1 MSNLLVDTYTTYR
14 IITTLTKP
22 WNKQEA
28 YEFGIIDENGKVLRK
43 AKDLKTSKEK
53 DNSILKVTENFFG
66 TKVFWKTGLIAFR
79 LSSGAFCRGVSIE
92 SSQSLR
98 CLK

>member
-1 MSNLLVDTYTTYR
+1 MSNLLIDTYTTYR

-43 AKDLKTSKEK
+43 AKDLKTSKENK
-53 DNSILKVTENFFG
+53 QQHTNKETRV
-66 TKVFWKTGLIAFR
+66 
-79 LSSGAFCRGVSIE
+79 
-92 SSQSLR
+92 
-98 CLK
+98 